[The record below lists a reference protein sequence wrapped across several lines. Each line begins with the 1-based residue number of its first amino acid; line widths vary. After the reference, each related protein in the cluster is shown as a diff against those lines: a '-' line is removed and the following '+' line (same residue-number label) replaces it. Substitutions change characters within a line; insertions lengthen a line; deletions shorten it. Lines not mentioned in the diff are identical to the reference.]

1 MSELVNYS
9 DDYNVAFITIENPP
23 VNALSPGVPEGIEE
37 GLRQALADDS
47 IRAVVIIGGGR
58 TFVAGADIRELEKVA
73 RGDHARSPKLKELLV
88 EIEDSPKPVIAAIHG
103 NALGGGLELAMACHY
118 RIASPGTKVGQPE
131 VKLGIIPGAAG
142 TQRLPR
148 LVGLAKAAE
157 MCAVGDPISVD
168 DAHALGLI
176 DAIVEGDLK
185 EGAIQFAGDVVQ
197 KTPPKT
203 RERQDKLVPQ
213 TGQAD
218 QLADLR
224 KRFESRKE
232 MVPAPVA
239 AIDAVEITAT
249 TTFEAGC
256 QREGELFE
264 ACIRS
269 PAAQALM
276 HVFFGE
282 REVAKIPDMPITTPV
297 HDIKRVAV
305 LGAGTMGSGIATAY
319 AAANLPVLLQDEEPA
334 GLERGLA
341 AVAHNLGRMATRRG
355 WSPEE
360 LKRRVNLVQATR
372 DFAGFD
378 AVDLIV
384 EAVFEGM
391 QLKKEVFAKLDG
403 IARKGCILATNTST
417 LSVDEI
423 ASATSR
429 PSWVVGH
436 HFFSPAHV
444 MRLLEIVRGKETA
457 GDVLATSMALA
468 KKLGKV
474 GVMVGNCRGFVGN
487 RMYGPYQRE
496 AQFLVEE
503 GATPEQVDRVME
515 AFGMA
520 MGPLAVGDLSGL
532 DVGWRVRKESAHLVP
547 QGWRQPVI
555 SDRLCEMGRFGQ
567 KTGRGWYLYEKENR
581 QRKTDPELPAL
592 LDTVARENGI
602 ARRAV
607 GDEEIRDRLLLAL
620 IVEGARILEEGFA
633 LRPVDIDIIYVYGY
647 GFPAYQGGPMFY
659 ADRWGLDKVCRQ
671 ADELAAS
678 EGPWWRPPGLLVE
691 LAEKGGTFR
700 GWKR

>member
-1 MSELVNYS
+1 
-9 DDYNVAFITIENPP
+9 
-23 VNALSPGVPEGIEE
+23 
-37 GLRQALADDS
+37 
-47 IRAVVIIGGGR
+47 
-58 TFVAGADIRELEKVA
+58 
-73 RGDHARSPKLKELLV
+73 
-88 EIEDSPKPVIAAIHG
+88 
-103 NALGGGLELAMACHY
+103 
-118 RIASPGTKVGQPE
+118 
-131 VKLGIIPGAAG
+131 
-142 TQRLPR
+142 
-148 LVGLAKAAE
+148 
-157 MCAVGDPISVD
+157 
-168 DAHALGLI
+168 
-176 DAIVEGDLK
+176 
-185 EGAIQFAGDVVQ
+185 
-197 KTPPKT
+197 
-203 RERQDKLVPQ
+203 
-213 TGQAD
+213 
-218 QLADLR
+218 
-224 KRFESRKE
+224 
-232 MVPAPVA
+232 
-239 AIDAVEITAT
+239 
-249 TTFEAGC
+249 
-256 QREGELFE
+256 
-264 ACIRS
+264 
-269 PAAQALM
+269 
-276 HVFFGE
+276 
-282 REVAKIPDMPITTPV
+282 
-297 HDIKRVAV
+297 
-305 LGAGTMGSGIATAY
+305 
-319 AAANLPVLLQDEEPA
+319 
-334 GLERGLA
+334 
-341 AVAHNLGRMATRRG
+341 MATRRG